1 MASSESSDSRTN
13 SLNTTSSHNGDSLTH
28 NELKGWL
35 LKRSKLSRK
44 WKKQWFL
51 LKNTDLLYGDTPETA
66 TKQIALNDA
75 EISESNIDK
84 KEHTFRIKAKE
95 NNRNFYMQA
104 DSENTQHEW
113 MQAICFAKAAG
124 RDGEN
129 SQACVIQ

>member
-1 MASSESSDSRTN
+1 MYYMHKFSYFSMFSVFFF
-13 SLNTTSSHNGDSLTH
+13 
-28 NELKGWL
+28 
-35 LKRSKLSRK
+35 
-44 WKKQWFL
+44 Q
-51 LKNTDLLYGDTPETA
+51 TA

>member
-1 MASSESSDSRTN
+1 MFAILNNILSLVTANLDGGAVSDIFLKKTSHV
-13 SLNTTSSHNGDSLTH
+13 TTCPMHQL
-28 NELKGWL
+28 
-35 LKRSKLSRK
+35 
-44 WKKQWFL
+44 
-51 LKNTDLLYGDTPETA
+51 
-66 TKQIALNDA
+66 
-75 EISESNIDK
+75 SNIDK

>member
-1 MASSESSDSRTN
+1 MFSVFCF
-13 SLNTTSSHNGDSLTH
+13 
-28 NELKGWL
+28 
-35 LKRSKLSRK
+35 
-44 WKKQWFL
+44 Q
-51 LKNTDLLYGDTPETA
+51 TA

>member
-1 MASSESSDSRTN
+1 MCF
-13 SLNTTSSHNGDSLTH
+13 
-28 NELKGWL
+28 
-35 LKRSKLSRK
+35 
-44 WKKQWFL
+44 Q
-51 LKNTDLLYGDTPETA
+51 TA